1 MKLHWSPRSP
11 FVRKVVILLKETGLE
26 SCVQYVRSVAAIA
39 TPNPAI
45 MADNPLSQIPALVLD
60 SGEPL
65 YDSPVICEYLDTL
78 HDGPRLFPVAGPARW
93 TALRRQALGDGMLS
107 VLLIW
112 RQERMKTAARQL
124 PDWLASFQLK
134 IDTALDRLETEAPA
148 LAGSGFD
155 IGHLTIGCML
165 SYLDYRF
172 ADLDWRHGRT
182 QLAHWHDGFCRRPS
196 AIATVPDDAAT

>member
-26 SCVQYVRSVAAIA
+26 SRVQYVRSVAAIA

-78 HDGPRLFPVAGPARW
+78 HDGARLFPAAGPQRW

-112 RQERMKTAARQL
+112 RQERMKTPAQQIEA
-124 PDWLASFQLK
+124 WLASFQIK
-134 IDTALDRLETEAPA
+134 IDASLDRLEAEAPA

-155 IGHLTIGCML
+155 IGHLSVGCTL

-172 ADLDWRHGRT
+172 ADLDWRATRP
-182 QLAHWHDGFCRRPS
+182 QLASWHRTFCARPS
-196 AIATVPDDAAT
+196 ALATLPDDAAT